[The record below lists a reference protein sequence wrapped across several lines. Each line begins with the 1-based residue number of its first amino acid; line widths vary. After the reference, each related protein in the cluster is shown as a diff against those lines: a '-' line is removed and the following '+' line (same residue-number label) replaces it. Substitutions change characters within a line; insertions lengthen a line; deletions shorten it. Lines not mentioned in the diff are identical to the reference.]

1 MRASLFFK
9 FTLAFILVVLAG
21 ICLMAFLA
29 NRSATGGLSLYVDRG
44 SELWAHRL
52 APVLVAYYSRQQ
64 SWAGID
70 QFLTQGPRVDVR
82 RRVGQGPR
90 RRTLDGPSDKRLW
103 WLADHRLILGDSQ
116 NRVVFD
122 SDSQMTGQDLGNDIR
137 VSMVPLLQDL
147 GNDIRVSMV
156 PLLLDNQRIGSLL
169 IAQYDEGLLEQQ
181 FLDRVNQGLALAALG
196 TIVIALVAAVL
207 LSRQLTSPIR
217 RLTAAAQGIAAGRL
231 DQRVSVSSRD
241 EVGQLADSFNE
252 MAGKLQLGETQRRRM
267 LADIAHE
274 LRNPLSAIQGNLEGM
289 LDGVLP
295 LKPAQVAT
303 AYDQTLILSRLVE
316 DLRLLSLAEAR
327 QLHLEKSETDVGLL
341 VQSVVD
347 NFRPL
352 AQERGV
358 DLRTQVPAVPTM
370 AAVDPQRISQ
380 VVANLLSNALRYVAG
395 GDTVTVAVRRIDTG
409 SEVAV
414 SDSGPGIDE
423 DELPHVFER
432 FYRVEK
438 SRSRSA
444 GGSGLGLA
452 IAKEFVEIHG
462 GRIWVE
468 SQAGKG
474 SKFTF
479 AIPS

>member
-1 MRASLFFK
+1 MRASLFLK
-9 FTLAFILVVLAG
+9 LTLAFILVVLAG
-21 ICLMAFLA
+21 TALMAFLA

-44 SELWAHRL
+44 SELHARRI
-52 APVLVAYYSRQQ
+52 APVLVAYYAQQ
-64 SWAGID
+64 YSWAGIGE
-70 QFLTQGPRVDVR
+70 FLTQGVR
-82 RRVGQGPR
+82 SDASRRTAQGPAR
-90 RRTLDGPSDKRLW
+90 RPFGRSPGGGLLW
-103 WLADHRLILGDSQ
+103 WLAGQRMILADAG
-116 NRVVFD
+116 NRIVFD
-122 SDSQMTGQDLGNDIR
+122 SEDEMTGQELGEDVR
-137 VSMVPLLQDL
+137 P
-147 GNDIRVSMV
+147 SMV
-156 PLLLDNQRIGSLL
+156 PLLLRNQPIGSLV
-169 IAQYDEGLLEQQ
+169 IAQFDQGDLEQQ

-196 TIVIALVAAVL
+196 TIVIALVVAVL

-217 RLTAAAQGIAAGRL
+217 RLTAAARGIAAGRM
-231 DQRVSVSSRD
+231 DQRVSVSGRD
-241 EVGQLADSFNE
+241 EVGQLAESFNE

-274 LRNPLSAIQGNLEGM
+274 LRNPLSTIQGNLEGM

-295 LKPAQVAT
+295 LEPAQVAT
-303 AYDQTLILSRLVE
+303 AYDQTLVLSRLVE

-327 QLHLEKSETDVGLL
+327 QLRLERSETDLGVL
-341 VQSVVD
+341 VQGVVD
-347 NFRPL
+347 NFRPF

-358 DLRTQVPAVPTM
+358 DLRTRIPAWSAKVT
-370 AAVDPQRISQ
+370 VDPQRMSQ
-380 VVANLLSNALRYVAG
+380 VVANLLSNALRYVAS
-395 GDTVTVAVRRIDTG
+395 GDAVTVAIRQSDAGT
-409 SEVAV
+409 EVSV
-414 SDSGPGIDE
+414 SDSGPGIDAN
-423 DELPHVFER
+423 ELPHVFER

-452 IAKEFVEIHG
+452 IAKELVETHG

>member
-21 ICLMAFLA
+21 ISLMAFLA

-137 VSMVPLLQDL
+137 VSMVPLL
-147 GNDIRVSMV
+147 
-156 PLLLDNQRIGSLL
+156 LDDQRIGSLL
-169 IAQYDEGLLEQQ
+169 IAQFDEGLLEQQ

-358 DLRTQVPAVPTM
+358 DLRTQVPAVPTI

-395 GDTVTVAVRRIDTG
+395 GDTVTVAVRRTDIG
-409 SEVAV
+409 SEVSV
-414 SDSGPGIDE
+414 SDSGSGIGAV
-423 DELPHVFER
+423 ELPHVFER
-432 FYRVEK
+432 FYKVDK
-438 SRSRSA
+438 ARSRLSA
-444 GGSGLGLA
+444 GSGLGLA
-452 IAKEFVEIHG
+452 IAKELVEIHG

-468 SQAGKG
+468 SQIGKG
-474 SKFTF
+474 SSFTF
-479 AIPS
+479 SIPS

>member
-1 MRASLFFK
+1 MRASLFLK
-9 FTLAFILVVLAG
+9 FTLAFVLVVLAG
-21 ICLMAFLA
+21 TSLMAFLA
-29 NRSATGGLSLYVDRG
+29 NRSATGGLSLYVGRG
-44 SELWAHRL
+44 SELRAHSL
-52 APVLVAYYSRQQ
+52 APVLVAYYSQQ
-64 SWAGID
+64 HSWAGID
-70 QFLTQGPRVDVR
+70 QFLTQATRFDAPRSSNQSPAR
-82 RRVGQGPR
+82 RPFARSR
-90 RRTLDGPSDKRLW
+90 NDKLLW
-103 WLADHRLILGDSQ
+103 WLAGQRMILADSG

-122 SDSQMTGQDLGNDIR
+122 SEDQMTGQYLGDEIDF
-137 VSMVPLLQDL
+137 PA
-147 GNDIRVSMV
+147 V

-169 IAQYDEGLLEQQ
+169 VAQFDEGVLKKQ
-181 FLDRVNQGLALAALG
+181 FFGRVNQGLALAALG
-196 TIVIALVAAVL
+196 TIVIALFVAVL

-231 DQRVSVSSRD
+231 DQRVSVSSHD
-241 EVGQLADSFNE
+241 EVGQLAESFNE
-252 MAGKLQLGETQRRRM
+252 MASKLQLGEIQRRRM

-295 LKPAQVAT
+295 LEPEQVAT
-303 AYDQTLILSRLVE
+303 AYDQTVVLSRLVE

-327 QLHLEKSETDVGLL
+327 QLHLEKSETDLGVL
-341 VQSVVD
+341 VQGVVD

-358 DLRTQVPAVPTM
+358 DLRTRIPAW
-370 AAVDPQRISQ
+370 AAIATVDPQRISQ

-395 GDTVTVAVRRIDTG
+395 GDTITVAIRRTDAG
-409 SEVAV
+409 SEVSV
-414 SDSGPGIDE
+414 SDSGPGIE
-423 DELPHVFER
+423 ADELPHVFER

-452 IAKEFVEIHG
+452 IAKELVETHG

-468 SQAGKG
+468 SQAGQG
-474 SKFTF
+474 SSFTF

>member
-1 MRASLFFK
+1 MRASLFLK
-9 FTLAFILVVLAG
+9 LTLAFILVVLAG
-21 ICLMAFLA
+21 TALMAFLA
-29 NRSATGGLSLYVDRG
+29 NRSATGGLSAYVDRG
-44 SELWAHRL
+44 SELRARRL
-52 APVLVAYYSRQQ
+52 APVLVAYYAQQ
-64 SWAGID
+64 YSWEGVGE
-70 QFLTQGPRVDVR
+70 FLTQGVR
-82 RRVGQGPR
+82 TDGSGRAAQSPTRRPFGRSSSRG
-90 RRTLDGPSDKRLW
+90 LLW
-103 WLADHRLILGDSQ
+103 WLAGQRMILADTG
-116 NRVVFD
+116 NRIVFD
-122 SDSQMTGQDLGNDIR
+122 SEDEMTGELLGEDIQ
-137 VSMVPLLQDL
+137 VPK
-147 GNDIRVSMV
+147 V
-156 PLLLDNQRIGSLL
+156 PLLLRNQPIGSLVV
-169 IAQYDEGLLEQQ
+169 AQFDEGGLEQQ

-196 TIVIALVAAVL
+196 TIVIALVVAIL

-217 RLTAAAQGIAAGRL
+217 RLTAAARGIAAGRF
-231 DQRVSVSSRD
+231 DQRVSVSSSD

-252 MAGKLQLGETQRRRM
+252 MASKLRMGEVQRRQM

-274 LRNPLSAIQGNLEGM
+274 LRNPLSTIQGNLEGM

-295 LKPAQVAT
+295 LKPEQVAT
-303 AYDQTLILSRLVE
+303 AYDQTLVLSRLVE

-327 QLHLEKSETDVGLL
+327 QLHLEKTETDLGSL
-341 VQSVVD
+341 VRGVVD

-358 DLRTQVPAVPTM
+358 DLQARIPAWPAIVT
-370 AAVDPQRISQ
+370 VDPQRISQ

-395 GDTVTVAVRRIDTG
+395 GDTVTVAIRRTDSG
-409 SEVAV
+409 SEVYV
-414 SDSGPGIDE
+414 SDSGPGIDA

-452 IAKEFVEIHG
+452 IAKELVETHG

-468 SQAGKG
+468 SQVGQGA
-474 SKFTF
+474 KFTF